1 MRQMHATV
9 VATPCQHARHLPVLP
24 TCHPPAHLPTCYLP
38 SGDST
43 YNVRRWSLGSSTTTP
58 TSGASL
64 EPYPDK
70 TLLDYLRALAAE
82 HGDKPALLFKGAT
95 VSYGRL
101 EAESDAFGAALV
113 ALGVRKG
120 DRVALLLPNCP
131 QFLVAEFG
139 IWKAGGIVVALNPT
153 YSERELEQALDS
165 TRSSLAVVLTPFYER
180 VKHVQGRTGVR
191 HVIATSIKEY
201 LPTPLRLLF
210 TLLKEKKDGH
220 RITPQAG
227 DPWMWAMVR
236 QHRGQR
242 PSVEVTPDDRAVIL
256 SSGGTTGTPKG
267 VVGLHRHYVAA
278 GLQLYE
284 WTKSA
289 KQPWVDNIMLPLP
302 LFHVYANV
310 GVQPMAFVGPN
321 PLSLVPNP
329 RDIADVLATIKRVKP
344 AFFNGVPTLYTA
356 ILNHPDVRAGKVDLS
371 SIKLCFSGASALMAE
386 TKKQFEAA
394 TGARSIEGY
403 SLTEGMMA
411 CCVNPV
417 QGTNKIGSIGVP
429 ISDVQ
434 VRIVDADTGT
444 TRMPAGEVGE
454 IILRAPQFMS
464 EYWNNPLETAEALRR
479 HDGETWLHSGDLGYM
494 DDDGFV
500 FIVDRKKDLI
510 KTSGFQVWPRE
521 IEEVISAPAGGAR
534 GRRRRRARSGE
545 GRGGEG
551 LGGAEAGREGHRGRG
566 AGVLPRASGALQ
578 GAGPRGVPHRAAQD
592 DGRQDPA
599 ACARGGGTRRDPRLT
614 ALRRG

>member
-1 MRQMHATV
+1 MCAVHPWLAHYDSD
-9 VATPCQHARHLPVLP
+9 VAP
-24 TCHPPAHLPTCYLP
+24 
-38 SGDST
+38 
-43 YNVRRWSLGSSTTTP
+43 
-58 TSGASL
+58 SL
-64 EPYPDK
+64 EPYPAK
-70 TLLDYLRALAAE
+70 TLLDYLAALATD

-95 VSYGRL
+95 VSYARL
-101 EAESDAFGAALV
+101 EAESDAFGAAL
-113 ALGVRKG
+113 AAMGVRKG

-131 QFLVAEFG
+131 QFLIAEFG
-139 IWKAGGIVVALNPT
+139 VWKAGGIVVALNPT

-165 TRSSLAVVLTPFYER
+165 TRASHIVVLTPFYER
-180 VKHVQGRTGVR
+180 VKRVQGRTGVR

-201 LPTPLRLLF
+201 LPAALRLLF
-210 TLLKEKKDGH
+210 TLLKEKKEGH
-220 RITPQAG
+220 RITPQPG
-227 DPWMWAMVR
+227 DPWMWDLVR
-236 QHRGQR
+236 SHLGQR
-242 PSVEVTPDDRAVIL
+242 PSVPVGPDDRAVIL

-289 KQPWVDNIMLPLP
+289 KKPWVDNIMLPLP

-329 RDIADVLATIKRVKP
+329 RDIDDLLATIKRVKP

-394 TGARSIEGY
+394 TGARMIEGY

-417 QGTNKIGSIGVP
+417 QGTNKIGSIGMP
-429 ISDVQ
+429 LPDVQ
-434 VRIVDADTGT
+434 VRIVDADTGMT
-444 TRMPAGEVGE
+444 GMPAGEVGE
-454 IILRAPQFMS
+454 MILRAPQYMA
-464 EYWNNPLETAEALRR
+464 EYWNNPLETAETLRT
-479 HDGETWLHSGDLGYM
+479 HDGETWLHTGDLAYM
-494 DDDGFV
+494 DEDGYL

-521 IEEVISAPAGGAR
+521 IEEVISALPSVLEVGVAGVPDPVKGEVAKAWVVLKPGASATEDEVR
-534 GRRRRRARSGE
+534 AYCRERLAPYKVPGRVEFRTELPKTMVGKILRRALAAGE
-545 GRGGEG
+545 
-551 LGGAEAGREGHRGRG
+551 
-566 AGVLPRASGALQ
+566 
-578 GAGPRGVPHRAAQD
+578 RAAS
-592 DGRQDPA
+592 
-599 ACARGGGTRRDPRLT
+599 
-614 ALRRG
+614 